1 MSLRQSSKTKIM
13 IHLVPNDFHLPQEK
27 ESFQLCSCQKVDDQQ
42 RGHEVDEQELV
53 PQTKRKVPSWEFANR
68 GATYIGGAVLR

>member
-13 IHLVPNDFHLPQEK
+13 VHLVPNDFHLPQEK
-27 ESFQLCSCQKVDDQQ
+27 ESFQLCSGQKADDQQ
-42 RGHEVDEQELV
+42 HGHKVAGQKFM
-53 PQTKRKVPSWEFANR
+53 PQTKRKVPSSDFAYK